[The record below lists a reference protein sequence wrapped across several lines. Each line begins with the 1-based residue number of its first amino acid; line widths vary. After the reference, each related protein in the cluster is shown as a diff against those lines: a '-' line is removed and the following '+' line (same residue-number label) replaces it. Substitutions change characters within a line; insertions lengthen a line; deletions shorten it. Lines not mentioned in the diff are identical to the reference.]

1 MSFSIEG
8 KTAIVTG
15 GANGIGLA
23 IGRHF
28 ADHGANVMFAD
39 MDEKRLKKEL
49 EDFPDDGNVRYFAGD
64 LRERLTV
71 ANLLS
76 ATIDAFENID
86 ILVNASRQVLRTDPL
101 NVNDSSLETL
111 IDQNLMTSYR
121 ITQSVAKRMIKQAV
135 DDPSDRP
142 AGSIINLSSVTG
154 LRGQIGGT
162 AYSASKAGVHILTK
176 SVAMETA
183 KLKIRC
189 NSIHPGIIDTPIM
202 DPAFAA
208 APDPAA
214 MRAHIEGYL
223 PVGYMGDPA
232 HDIGNMAVFLASDES
247 TYITGAEMLVDGG
260 MISGLPQ

>member
-1 MSFSIEG
+1 MGRLEG
-8 KTAIVTG
+8 QITLITG
-15 GANGIGLA
+15 GASGLGKGIAQRFTEEGA
-23 IGRHF
+23 TVYITDIQVDQGQEV
-28 ADHGANVMFAD
+28 ADA
-39 MDEKRLKKEL
+39 
-49 EDFPDDGNVRYFAGD
+49 
-64 LRERLTV
+64 
-71 ANLLS
+71 LS
-76 ATIDAFENID
+76 ATFLQQNVASEDEWISTLAQVTKAHGRLDT
-86 ILVNASRQVLRTDPL
+86 LVNNAGIFNNCPVDQMPL
-101 NVNDSSLETL
+101 EEWQRVIDVNLTGVFLGCKHGVATL
-111 IDQNLMTSYR
+111 KNNPDGIG
-121 ITQSVAKRMIKQAV
+121 
-135 DDPSDRP
+135 
-142 AGSIINLSSVTG
+142 GSIINLSSVTG

-247 TYITGAEMLVDGG
+247 TYITGAELLVDGG